1 MHFEIINDSAI
12 SPSSTKKKMM
22 MKNSTKK
29 KMSCYSLNVYAFGFS

>member
-1 MHFEIINDSAI
+1 MHFETINDSAI

-29 KMSCYSLNVYAFGFS
+29 MSCYSLNVYAFGFS